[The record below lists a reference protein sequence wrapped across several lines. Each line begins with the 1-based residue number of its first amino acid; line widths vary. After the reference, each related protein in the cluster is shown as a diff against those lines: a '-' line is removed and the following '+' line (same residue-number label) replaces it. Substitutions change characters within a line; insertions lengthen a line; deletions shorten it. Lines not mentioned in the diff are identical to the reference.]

1 MCEEFFFFLNAID
14 TNYFTK
20 YFTNF
25 LCGEWLLVYK
35 KNDVSGKSRWDSVKI
50 YHTNNL

>member
-20 YFTNF
+20 YFTNY

-35 KNDVSGKSRWDSVKI
+35 KKMMLVVSLDE
-50 YHTNNL
+50 TQ